1 MAMKIIILSPNADL
15 LFTDE
20 LKGKIKSAGE
30 AVFIKDIKP
39 LLDVPELYDSE
50 QKIVAIDPDFCEW
63 KVSKEVIEKMK
74 NVQAICLQTT
84 SFSWIDTAEA
94 KKQSIPVMNLRG
106 FSTEAVAEWAFM
118 MAINVARKLPII
130 IKDGWKQDFSKHQ
143 GVELRGKIVGI
154 VGLGTIG
161 TRIAE
166 ICNGLGMEVVYWSRS
181 SKDER
186 FSFTGLE
193 DLMKKADFIFPTLAQ
208 NEETTGLITDE
219 MLRSM
224 RRSAIFVSIVHKIY
238 NHDLLLQLVKEGKIY
253 GYAFETE
260 KEKMNDFEGNV
271 WAGPE
276 LAWCTSESFRRN
288 AEQWTEAIVKAVKN
302 DYSTQVNK

>member
-1 MAMKIIILSPNADL
+1 MTMKIIILSPNADL
-15 LFTDE
+15 LFTEE
-20 LKGKIKSAGE
+20 LKGKIKSAGD
-30 AVFIKDIKP
+30 VIFIKDIKP
-39 LLDVPELYDSE
+39 LLEVSKLYNDE

-63 KVSKEVIEKMK
+63 NVPKEVVRKMK

-94 KKQSIPVMNLRG
+94 KEQGIPVMNLRG

-118 MAINVARKLPII
+118 MAINVARKLPLI
-130 IKDGWKQDFSKHQ
+130 IKDQWKQDFSKHQ
-143 GVELRGKIVGI
+143 GVELKGKITGI
-154 VGLGTIG
+154 IGLGTIG
-161 TRIAE
+161 SRIGE
-166 ICNGLGMEVVYWSRS
+166 ICNGLGMEVVYWSRKS
-181 SKDER
+181 RNER
-186 FSFTGLE
+186 FSFTELG

-208 NEETTGLITDE
+208 NEETTGIITDQ
-219 MLRSM
+219 MLKSM
-224 RRSAIFVSIVHKIY
+224 RRSAIFVSIVYKIY
-238 NHDLLLQLVKEGKIY
+238 NHDLLLQFAKESKIY

-260 KEKMNDFEGNV
+260 KEKITDFEGNV

-302 DYSTQVNK
+302 DYQTQVNK

>member
-1 MAMKIIILSPNADL
+1 MKIIILSPNADL

-39 LLDVPELYDSE
+39 LLSVPELLDDE
-50 QKIVAIDPDFCEW
+50 QKVIAIDPDFCAW
-63 KVSKEVIEKMK
+63 NVPKEVIGKMK

-94 KKQSIPVMNLRG
+94 KKQGIPVMNLRG

-118 MAINVARKLPII
+118 MAMNVARKLPLI
-130 IKDGWKQDFSKHQ
+130 IKDSWKQDISKHQ
-143 GVELRGKIVGI
+143 GVELKGKIVGI
-154 VGLGTIG
+154 IGLGTIG

-186 FSFTGLE
+186 FSFSELA

-219 MLRSM
+219 MLKNM

-238 NHDLLLQLVKEGKIY
+238 NHDLILQLVKEDKLY

-260 KEKMNDFEGNV
+260 KEKITDFEGNV

-288 AEQWTEAIVKAVKN
+288 AEQWTKAIVKAVKN
-302 DYSTQVNK
+302 DYLTQVNK

>member
-1 MAMKIIILSPNADL
+1 MKVIILSPNADL

-20 LKGKIKSAGE
+20 LKGKIKSAAE
-30 AVFIKDIKP
+30 AVFIKDTKP
-39 LLDVPELYDSE
+39 LLDVPELFDDE
-50 QKIVAIDPDFCEW
+50 QKIVAIDPDFCAW
-63 KVSKEVIEKMK
+63 NVPKEVIGKMK

-84 SFSWIDTAEA
+84 SFSWIDTVEA
-94 KKQSIPVMNLRG
+94 KKQGIPVINLRG

-118 MAINVARKLPII
+118 MAMNVARKLPLI
-130 IKDGWKQDFSKHQ
+130 IKDSWKQDISKHQ
-143 GVELRGKIVGI
+143 GMELKGKIVGI
-154 VGLGTIG
+154 IGLGTIG
-161 TRIAE
+161 SRIAE
-166 ICNGLGMEVVYWSRS
+166 ICNSLGMEVVYWSRS

-186 FSFTGLE
+186 FSFSELD

-219 MLRSM
+219 MLKSM
-224 RRSAIFVSIVHKIY
+224 RRSSIFVSIVHKIY
-238 NHDLLLQLVKEGKIY
+238 NHDLILQLVKEDKLY

-260 KEKMNDFEGNV
+260 KEKMTDFEGNV

-302 DYSTQVNK
+302 DYSTQVNQ

>member
-1 MAMKIIILSPNADL
+1 MKIIILSPNADL

-20 LKGKIKSAGE
+20 LKGKIKSVGE
-30 AVFIKDIKP
+30 AVFIKDIKH
-39 LLDVPELYDSE
+39 LLDVPELYDNE

-63 KVSKEVIEKMK
+63 NVPKEVIGKMK

-84 SFSWIDTAEA
+84 SFSWIDTNEA
-94 KKQSIPVMNLRG
+94 KKQGIPVMNLRG

-118 MAINVARKLPII
+118 MAINVARKLPLI
-130 IKDGWKQDFSKHQ
+130 IKDDWKQDFSKHQ
-143 GVELRGKIVGI
+143 GTELKGKTVGI

-186 FSFTGLE
+186 FSFAELK

-208 NEETTGLITDE
+208 NGKTTGLITDE
-219 MLRSM
+219 MLKSM

-238 NHDLLLQLVKEGKIY
+238 NHDLILQLVKENKLY

-260 KEKMNDFEGNV
+260 KERMTDFEGNV

-276 LAWCTSESFRRN
+276 LAWCTNESFRRN
-288 AEQWTEAIVKAVKN
+288 AEQWTEAIVKAVRN

>member
-1 MAMKIIILSPNADL
+1 MKVIILSPNADL

-20 LKGKIKSAGE
+20 LKGKIKSAAE
-30 AVFIKDIKP
+30 AVFIKDTKP
-39 LLDVPELYDSE
+39 LLDVPELFDDE
-50 QKIVAIDPDFCEW
+50 QKIVAIDPDFCAW
-63 KVSKEVIEKMK
+63 NVPKEVIGKMK

-84 SFSWIDTAEA
+84 SFSWIDTVEA
-94 KKQSIPVMNLRG
+94 KKQGIPVINLRG
-106 FSTEAVAEWAFM
+106 FSTEAFAEWAFM
-118 MAINVARKLPII
+118 MAMNVARKLPLI
-130 IKDGWKQDFSKHQ
+130 IKDSWKQDISKHQ
-143 GVELRGKIVGI
+143 GMELKGKIVGI
-154 VGLGTIG
+154 IGLGTIG
-161 TRIAE
+161 SRIAE
-166 ICNGLGMEVVYWSRS
+166 ICNSLGMEVVYWSRS

-186 FSFTGLE
+186 FSFSELD

-219 MLRSM
+219 MLKSM
-224 RRSAIFVSIVHKIY
+224 RRSSIFVSIVHKIY
-238 NHDLLLQLVKEGKIY
+238 NHDLILQLVKEDKLY

-260 KEKMNDFEGNV
+260 KEKMTDFEGNV

-302 DYSTQVNK
+302 DYSTQVNQ